1 MAYVLIECCST
12 SAAAT
17 ASFVDSGLDAHRA
30 MSAPAAF
37 SVSIRLAV
45 SLVTC
50 RQAATLMPLS
60 GCSFANRWR
69 ISSSTGIS
77 RAAQSM
83 RFWPS
88 APSFMSLTSADSTFK
103 KATPSVHELA
113 YDFDAGQALSPA
125 QLRQLDQ
132 DLHADDLPAELA
144 HELDGGGRGA
154 ASRKNIIH
162 DQDLVARLDRVLVD
176 VRLIGPVLELVRMA
190 EHMPGQLAR
199 LADRDE
205 ARVEADRDGRAGD
218 ETPSLDGRDERRA
231 LVLPVDRHQVDDLA
245 KRLAVREQ
253 RRDVAKGDPRMRKIG
268 YVPHH
273 PLELVGPA
281 HAHLIQRFG
290 SIRAF
295 AAAHPPGRPA
305 APNPEVCAPA

>member
-1 MAYVLIECCST
+1 
-12 SAAAT
+12 
-17 ASFVDSGLDAHRA
+17 

-60 GCSFANRWR
+60 GCSLANLWR

-88 APSFMSLTSADSTFK
+88 AASFMSLTSADCTFK
-103 KATPSVHELA
+103 KATPSVHKLT
-113 YDFDAGQALSPA
+113 YDFDSGKALAPA

-144 HELDGGGRGA
+144 HELDGGGGGA
-154 ASRKNIIH
+154 AGRKNIIH
-162 DQDLVARLDRVLVD
+162 DQDFVGRLDRVLVD
-176 VRLIGPVLELVRMA
+176 VELVGPVFELIRMA
-190 EHMPGQLAR
+190 EHSPRQLAR

-218 ETPSLDGRDERRA
+218 ETPSLYSGDERRA
-231 LVLPVDRHQVDDLA
+231 LALPVDRHQVDDLA

-253 RRDVAKGDPRMRKIG
+253 RRDVPEGDPRLREIG
-268 YVPHH
+268 HVPHH

-281 HAHLIQRFG
+281 HAHLIPRFE
-290 SIRAF
+290 SIREF
-295 AAAHPPGRPA
+295 AAARPPGRPA
-305 APNPEVCAPA
+305 APSPEVCAPA

>member
-1 MAYVLIECCST
+1 MAYVLIKCCPT

-17 ASFVDSGLDAHRA
+17 ASFVDSGLDAQRA

-37 SVSIRLAV
+37 SVSMRLAV

-50 RQAATLMPLS
+50 RQAASLIPLS
-60 GCSFANRWR
+60 GCSLANRWR
-69 ISSSTGIS
+69 MSSSTGIS
-77 RAAQSM
+77 RAAQSIK
-83 RFWPS
+83 FWPS
-88 APSFMSLTSADSTFK
+88 AASFMSLTSSDRTFK

-113 YDFDAGQALSPA
+113 DDFDAGQALAPA

-154 ASRKNIIH
+154 AGRKNIIH
-162 DQDLVARLDRVLVD
+162 DQDLVTRRDRVLVD
-176 VRLIGPVLELVRMA
+176 VELIGPVLELVRMA
-190 EHMPGQLAR
+190 EHSPGQLAR

-205 ARVEADRDGRAGD
+205 AGVKADRDGRARD

-231 LVLPVDRHQVDDLA
+231 LALPVDGHQVDDLA

-253 RRDVAKGDPRMRKIG
+253 RRDVPEDDPRLRKVG
-268 YVPHH
+268 DVTHH
-273 PLELVGPA
+273 PL
-281 HAHLIQRFG
+281 
-290 SIRAF
+290 
-295 AAAHPPGRPA
+295 
-305 APNPEVCAPA
+305 